1 MTAFARVGL
10 MALLVAVTS
19 GAASAQTG
27 RLVELT
33 GNDLMKYSLT
43 AIAAKRGE
51 LLHVRLKNVGTLPK
65 VAMAHN
71 FVLLAKGTDAAAFA
85 NASAT
90 AYATGYIAPAMKAKV
105 LAFTPLAGTGE
116 TVEVTFK
123 APAAPGEYTFLC
135 SFPGH
140 FLSGMKGALTVK

>member
-1 MTAFARVGL
+1 MTAFGRTAL
-10 MALLVAVTS
+10 MAVLVAVAS
-19 GAASAQTG
+19 GGASAQTG

-33 GNDLMKYSLT
+33 GNDLMKYSVT
-43 AIAAKRGE
+43 AIAAKPGE
-51 LLHVRLKNVGTLPK
+51 LLHVRVKNVGTLPK

-71 FVLLAKGTDAAAFA
+71 FVLLAKGTDASAFT

-90 AYATGYIAPAMKAKV
+90 AAAAGYIAPTMKASV
-105 LAFTPLAGTGE
+105 LASTPLAGPGE

-123 APAAPGEYTFLC
+123 APTAAGEYTFLC

>member
-1 MTAFARVGL
+1 MTAFGRAAL
-10 MALLVAVTS
+10 MALLVAAA
-19 GAASAQTG
+19 GGGASAQTG

-33 GNDLMKYSLT
+33 GNDLMKYSVT
-43 AIAAKRGE
+43 AVAAKPGE

-71 FVLLAKGTDAAAFA
+71 FVLLAKGTDAAAFT

-90 AYATGYIAPAMKAKV
+90 AAATGYIAPTMKANV
-105 LAFTPLAGTGE
+105 LASTPLAGPGE